1 MYNYLRKIQLNNLF
15 INAKILITIYR
26 KLRFIFAINLVF
38 FMKTD
43 CSPTDICYVHKFI
56 IIESTHVWNNYC

>member
-1 MYNYLRKIQLNNLF
+1 
-15 INAKILITIYR
+15 
-26 KLRFIFAINLVF
+26 
-38 FMKTD
+38 MKTD